1 MNEREPDPDGL
12 PADVLAAL
20 QRGDA
25 TDAIMLLSQ
34 ATGLSLKEAKDV
46 IAEHVRGT
54 LARMA
59 PPPPGGALMPAIAAA
74 LQRGNKLEAI
84 KLLRETGLRLKEAKD
99 AVEASRDDPR
109 APHKRSL
116 GEQPKGAS
124 STWWFVLIVVAVLVG
139 FYLTRHLG

>member
-46 IAEHVRGT
+46 IAERVRGT

-59 PPPPGGALMPAIAAA
+59 PPPPGGALMPAIAGA
-74 LQRGNKLEAI
+74 LQRVYNLEAI
-84 KLLRETGLRLKEAKD
+84 MLLRETGLRLK
-99 AVEASRDDPR
+99 
-109 APHKRSL
+109 
-116 GEQPKGAS
+116 
-124 STWWFVLIVVAVLVG
+124 
-139 FYLTRHLG
+139 